1 MRRSFFLPLIQ
12 TSSVDTYPENTS
24 QLVQQNRN
32 IILNGNNQP
41 QPPINENA
49 TLKPVTQPP
58 AIPESNTIASEKS
71 KKSNISD
78 SSMNHKSNANS
89 QNSKNHTDKKQNN
102 TSSKSVIILG
112 DGMIKHTNGWEIA
125 RKLKVTVKSMQKLSQ
140 MQLLNA

>member
-1 MRRSFFLPLIQ
+1 MQRSFFLPLIQ

-49 TLKPVTQPP
+49 TLKPVTEPP

-112 DGMIKHTNGWEIA
+112 DGMI
-125 RKLKVTVKSMQKLSQ
+125 
-140 MQLLNA
+140 